1 MAKPKFSKK
10 VNATLLAVFL
20 LFSTQALACEFP
32 IPQERQAWIAKGL
45 TVSEIENV
53 PLFMSEFQAY
63 IGETTEAD
71 QVFVLSK
78 GDLPNVLIVFA
89 VKGCASAVAPMSAK
103 SFRAMAE
110 GLPA

>member
-32 IPQERQAWIAKGL
+32 IAQERQAWIA
-45 TVSEIENV
+45 N
-53 PLFMSEFQAY
+53 
-63 IGETTEAD
+63 

-78 GDLPNVLIVFA
+78 DDLPNVLIVFA